1 MKTTRIATGQYMVTG
16 HTAQGDLVQYEVTKN
31 GHGWSVDLVYGQGK
45 ALNLCYHS
53 KAEAIQAI
61 ENQG

>member
-1 MKTTRIATGQYMVTG
+1 MKTTRTAAGQYMVTG

-31 GHGWSVDLVYGQGK
+31 AHAWMVELVYGKGIDLK
-45 ALNLCYHS
+45 MLYTT

>member
-1 MKTTRIATGQYMVTG
+1 MKTTRTAAGQYMVTG
-16 HTAQGDLVQYEVTKN
+16 HTAQGELVQYEVTKN
-31 GHGWSVDLVYGQGK
+31 AHAWVVELVYGKGE

>member
-1 MKTTRIATGQYMVTG
+1 MVTG
-16 HTAQGDLVQYEVTKN
+16 HTAQGELVQYEVTKN
-31 GHGWSVDLVYGQGK
+31 AHAWVVDLVYGKGK